1 MINHLIYILLTPNKN
16 GSNMEEEIDRD
27 IDGVPKA
34 RLSNRDSII
43 LAIVL
48 IIFMIVAY
56 ILFM

>member
-1 MINHLIYILLTPNKN
+1 MIYIVLFPNKSGN
-16 GSNMEEEIDRD
+16 NMEEEIDRD

-34 RLSNRDSII
+34 KLSNRDSII

-56 ILFM
+56 IIFM